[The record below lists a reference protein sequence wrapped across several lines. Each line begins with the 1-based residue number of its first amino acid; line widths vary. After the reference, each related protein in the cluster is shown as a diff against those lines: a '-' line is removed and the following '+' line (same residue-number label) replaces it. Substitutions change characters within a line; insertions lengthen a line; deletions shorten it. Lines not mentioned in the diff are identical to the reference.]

1 MATSPSGD
9 EVVRLMYFLTQ
20 LRASMAQEGSP
31 DYAAS
36 IPCALWSNVLKN
48 CSENCQLVFLLTLVG
63 PHRQAALEIANQ
75 LWPAQT
81 EQWAA
86 QYVLR
91 CGLAPKS
98 AVSLPGRCTQ
108 GYLDLSSSQ
117 VLDVAKMQLF
127 GWKLGV
133 LHDRRDPKVIPSMT
147 LNMSCRFSEQL
158 APAVCTA
165 CLLQISK
172 AHTAKW
178 PAHGFQLLQCPIDS
192 RSLAG
197 WHAHVTV
204 ARKGVI
210 RSFWRNASS
219 LLRKHCTKVR
229 LVAGHSLQ
237 MDGVWLAFR

>member
-1 MATSPSGD
+1 
-9 EVVRLMYFLTQ
+9 
-20 LRASMAQEGSP
+20 
-31 DYAAS
+31 
-36 IPCALWSNVLKN
+36 
-48 CSENCQLVFLLTLVG
+48 
-63 PHRQAALEIANQ
+63 
-75 LWPAQT
+75 
-81 EQWAA
+81 
-86 QYVLR
+86 
-91 CGLAPKS
+91 
-98 AVSLPGRCTQ
+98 
-108 GYLDLSSSQ
+108 
-117 VLDVAKMQLF
+117 MQLF

-204 ARKGVI
+204 ARRHTVVLAQCFKPVAKTLHQ
-210 RSFWRNASS
+210 S
-219 LLRKHCTKVR
+219 KVGSGPFFADGWC
-229 LVAGHSLQ
+229 LACLQ
-237 MDGVWLAFR
+237 IAHIGLANYKLPGLWCL